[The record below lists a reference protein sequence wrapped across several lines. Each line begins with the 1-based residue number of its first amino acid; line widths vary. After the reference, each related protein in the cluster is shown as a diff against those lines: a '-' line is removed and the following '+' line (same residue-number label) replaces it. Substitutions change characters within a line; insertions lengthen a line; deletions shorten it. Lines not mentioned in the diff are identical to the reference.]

1 MGYIAIADLK
11 KTKVLSQKLENDNE
25 LIVTRDGKPMAILI
39 SVNPDDVESSL
50 SEIRRARFSA
60 AVTRIRE
67 RASENPPDL
76 SVVDRAGNQCARF
89 RTHECIQPAGTNIGD
104 VVVLSP
110 SELIESLSQTDNP

>member
-76 SVVDRAGNQCARF
+76 SVVDRAVSAAR
-89 RTHECIQPAGTNIGD
+89 RDRG
-104 VVVLSP
+104 
-110 SELIESLSQTDNP
+110 